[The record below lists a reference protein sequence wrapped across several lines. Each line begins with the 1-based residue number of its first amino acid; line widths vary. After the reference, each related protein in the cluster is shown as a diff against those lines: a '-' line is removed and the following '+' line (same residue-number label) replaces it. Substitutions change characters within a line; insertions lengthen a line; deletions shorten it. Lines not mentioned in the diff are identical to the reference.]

1 MKAEAAEEVKE
12 TPEALAVGAGTAVLQ
27 LGEEPKPPLEV
38 SMPAALLSGAET
50 AFDLPFRA
58 SALCK
63 GQSWKNFCERTSPC
77 HTFSKKTV
85 ATLDVFARISML
97 DRSTW
102 ASA

>member
-1 MKAEAAEEVKE
+1 MKAAEEVKE
-12 TPEALAVGAGTAVLQ
+12 TPEALAVGAGTAAVLQ

-63 GQSWKNFCERTSPC
+63 GPSWKNFCERTSPC